1 MAVRAAGAG
10 FSHMA
15 QSDRAGWDGRY
26 TGAPMSTRAEVAVLG
41 LLPLGLLAAR
51 ALALDGPAV
60 WCAAAIVV
68 LVPGWAAVRLLRLER
83 HVGMSGA
90 IPVAFGLGLAVWT
103 MPLAVA
109 FLFTLPFGYPLA
121 AVLIL
126 GWGGMA
132 YALRRPLALEAV
144 PLVEI
149 AAGAASSV
157 AFAFLTWRLSTGVV
171 GDALFH
177 VGRMRKIERVD
188 GLSLTSISSFE
199 DGAPHAGY
207 AFPLLHAAWAGVARV
222 AGVDAGTAFIQLA
235 PLCGLA
241 AILGIY
247 AMTQRLTGWRLAGY
261 LAAAVAAWDLCTLIN
276 GLIMQI
282 NQPPPFAFF
291 VLAPAVVILFLASL
305 RGVLLGA
312 YASAAVIAV
321 IALVHPTY
329 AIPCLA
335 LMAGILA
342 GSWRAHL
349 AAARS
354 AGVAIAVSGVAT
366 AAIAGW
372 IWWVAIRGGERRE
385 IITHSDEFVHD
396 GARALLMYPW
406 APVFGRGYVLVAIVA
421 CILLVRYRRTL
432 PAAGAM
438 LGMLGLLLMPGVNTA
453 VMAVVGMGQFHRFW
467 QLVPWPVALAA
478 AACVVARLL
487 GRWSIA
493 AAVALAALLL
503 ALRAEPDFWREP
515 ASWVIVLAIAATVA
529 ALIREPRR
537 DIDRGPWWAASLLIA
552 AMLVAPIQHSG
563 GTVLDEARAGPHRP
577 PRADLAVG
585 LTQGVAVWFRKHD
598 QPLPVVMGE
607 EHRLFELVGEAPVY
621 AVGLPEART
630 RAEPKIDTAGRRQDS
645 QRFFDPATSQQERL
659 DLLSRWDV
667 THVLIDLEDQS
678 DVAGAIMALPGL
690 AEVYRDDRF
699 VILRAAPCIAER
711 SCPVSATGATST

>member
-1 MAVRAAGAG
+1 
-10 FSHMA
+10 
-15 QSDRAGWDGRY
+15 
-26 TGAPMSTRAEVAVLG
+26 
-41 LLPLGLLAAR
+41 
-51 ALALDGPAV
+51 
-60 WCAAAIVV
+60 
-68 LVPGWAAVRLLRLER
+68 
-83 HVGMSGA
+83 
-90 IPVAFGLGLAVWT
+90 
-103 MPLAVA
+103 
-109 FLFTLPFGYPLA
+109 
-121 AVLIL
+121 
-126 GWGGMA
+126 
-132 YALRRPLALEAV
+132 
-144 PLVEI
+144 
-149 AAGAASSV
+149 
-157 AFAFLTWRLSTGVV
+157 
-171 GDALFH
+171 
-177 VGRMRKIERVD
+177 
-188 GLSLTSISSFE
+188 
-199 DGAPHAGY
+199 
-207 AFPLLHAAWAGVARV
+207 
-222 AGVDAGTAFIQLA
+222 
-235 PLCGLA
+235 
-241 AILGIY
+241 
-247 AMTQRLTGWRLAGY
+247 MTQRLTGWRLAGY
-261 LAAAVAAWDLCTLIN
+261 LAAVVAAWDLCTLIN

-312 YASAAVIAV
+312 YASAAVIGV

-396 GARALLMYPW
+396 GAQALLMYPW

-438 LGMLGLLLMPGVNTA
+438 LGMLGLLLVPGVNTA

-467 QLVPWPVALAA
+467 QLLPWPVALAA

-493 AAVALAALLL
+493 AAAALSALLL

-515 ASWVIVLAIAATVA
+515 ASWVVVAAIAATVV

-552 AMLVAPIQHSG
+552 ATLVAPIQHSG

-577 PRADLAVG
+577 PRADLSIG
-585 LTQGVAVWFRKHD
+585 LTPGVAVWFRHHN

-645 QRFFDPATSQQERL
+645 ERFFDPATSQQERL

-667 THVLIDLEDQS
+667 THVLVDLEDQS
-678 DVAGAIMALPGL
+678 DVADAITALPGL

-711 SCPVSATGATST
+711 SCPVSATGATTT

>member
-1 MAVRAAGAG
+1 MAVRPAGSG
-10 FSHMA
+10 FSHTTP
-15 QSDRAGWDGRY
+15 SDRAGPGGRY

-51 ALALDGPAV
+51 ALGLDGPAV

-68 LVPGWAAVRLLRLER
+68 LVPGWAAVRLMRLER
-83 HVGMSGA
+83 HVGLSGA

-103 MPLAVA
+103 VPLAVA
-109 FLFTLPFGYPLA
+109 FLFTLPFGCPLA

-132 YALRRPLALEAV
+132 FALRRPV

-177 VGRMRKIERVD
+177 VGRMRKIDRVD

-207 AFPLLHAAWAGVARV
+207 AFPLLHAAWAGVART
-222 AGVDAGTAFIQLA
+222 AGVDAGTAFILLA

-261 LAAAVAAWDLCTLIN
+261 LAAAVAAWDLCTVIN

-291 VLAPAVVILFLASL
+291 VLAPAAVILFLAAL

-312 YASAAVIAV
+312 YASAAVIGV

-329 AIPCLA
+329 GIPCLA

-354 AGVAIAVSGVAT
+354 ASVAIAV
-366 AAIAGW
+366 
-372 IWWVAIRGGERRE
+372 
-385 IITHSDEFVHD
+385 
-396 GARALLMYPW
+396 
-406 APVFGRGYVLVAIVA
+406 
-421 CILLVRYRRTL
+421 
-432 PAAGAM
+432 
-438 LGMLGLLLMPGVNTA
+438 
-453 VMAVVGMGQFHRFW
+453 
-467 QLVPWPVALAA
+467 
-478 AACVVARLL
+478 
-487 GRWSIA
+487 
-493 AAVALAALLL
+493 
-503 ALRAEPDFWREP
+503 
-515 ASWVIVLAIAATVA
+515 
-529 ALIREPRR
+529 
-537 DIDRGPWWAASLLIA
+537 
-552 AMLVAPIQHSG
+552 
-563 GTVLDEARAGPHRP
+563 
-577 PRADLAVG
+577 
-585 LTQGVAVWFRKHD
+585 
-598 QPLPVVMGE
+598 
-607 EHRLFELVGEAPVY
+607 
-621 AVGLPEART
+621 
-630 RAEPKIDTAGRRQDS
+630 
-645 QRFFDPATSQQERL
+645 
-659 DLLSRWDV
+659 
-667 THVLIDLEDQS
+667 
-678 DVAGAIMALPGL
+678 
-690 AEVYRDDRF
+690 
-699 VILRAAPCIAER
+699 
-711 SCPVSATGATST
+711 

>member
-10 FSHMA
+10 FSHTTP
-15 QSDRAGWDGRY
+15 SDRAGWDGRY

-103 MPLAVA
+103 VPLAVA

-149 AAGAASSV
+149 AAGAAASV

-261 LAAAVAAWDLCTLIN
+261 LAAVVAAWDLCTLIN

-312 YASAAVIAV
+312 YASAAVIGV

-438 LGMLGLLLMPGVNTA
+438 LGMLGAAAHARGEHGRDGRGRDGA
-453 VMAVVGMGQFHRFW
+453 VPP
-467 QLVPWPVALAA
+467 LLAA
-478 AACVVARLL
+478 AALAGGAGGGGLR
-487 GRWSIA
+487 RRA
-493 AAVALAALLL
+493 AARPVVDRGRRRPGGAA
-503 ALRAEPDFWREP
+503 ARA
-515 ASWVIVLAIAATVA
+515 
-529 ALIREPRR
+529 PRR
-537 DIDRGPWWAASLLIA
+537 AGFL
-552 AMLVAPIQHSG
+552 
-563 GTVLDEARAGPHRP
+563 ARAGQLGGRRRHRGDRR
-577 PRADLAVG
+577 RAD
-585 LTQGVAVWFRKHD
+585 
-598 QPLPVVMGE
+598 P
-607 EHRLFELVGEAPVY
+607 
-621 AVGLPEART
+621 
-630 RAEPKIDTAGRRQDS
+630 
-645 QRFFDPATSQQERL
+645 
-659 DLLSRWDV
+659 
-667 THVLIDLEDQS
+667 
-678 DVAGAIMALPGL
+678 
-690 AEVYRDDRF
+690 
-699 VILRAAPCIAER
+699 RAAPGHRPRPVVGGVPADRGDAGRADPAQRRHRARRGAGGAAPAAARRPGGRADARESR
-711 SCPVSATGATST
+711 SGSATTTSRSRW

>member
-10 FSHMA
+10 FSHTA
-15 QSDRAGWDGRY
+15 PSDRAGWDGRY

-188 GLSLTSISSFE
+188 GLSLTSISSFD

-247 AMTQRLTGWRLAGY
+247 AITQRLTGWRLAGY
-261 LAAAVAAWDLCTLIN
+261 LAAVVAAWDLCTLIN

-467 QLVPWPVALAA
+467 QLLPWPVALAA

-515 ASWVIVLAIAATVA
+515 ASWVVVVAIAATVA

-552 AMLVAPIQHSG
+552 ATLVAPIQHSG

-585 LTQGVAVWFRKHD
+585 LTQGVAIWFRKHD
-598 QPLPVVMGE
+598 VPLPVVMGE

-667 THVLIDLEDQS
+667 THVLVDLEDQS

-711 SCPVSATGATST
+711 SCPVSATGATTT

>member
-1 MAVRAAGAG
+1 
-10 FSHMA
+10 
-15 QSDRAGWDGRY
+15 
-26 TGAPMSTRAEVAVLG
+26 
-41 LLPLGLLAAR
+41 
-51 ALALDGPAV
+51 
-60 WCAAAIVV
+60 
-68 LVPGWAAVRLLRLER
+68 
-83 HVGMSGA
+83 
-90 IPVAFGLGLAVWT
+90 
-103 MPLAVA
+103 
-109 FLFTLPFGYPLA
+109 LA

-188 GLSLTSISSFE
+188 GLSLTSISSFD

-247 AMTQRLTGWRLAGY
+247 AITQRLTGWRLAGY
-261 LAAAVAAWDLCTLIN
+261 LAAVVAAWDLCTLIN

-438 LGMLGLLLMPGVNTA
+438 LGILGLLLVPGVNTA

-467 QLVPWPVALAA
+467 QLLPWPVALAA

-515 ASWVIVLAIAATVA
+515 ASWVVVIAIAATVA

-552 AMLVAPIQHSG
+552 ATLVAPIQHSG

-585 LTQGVAVWFRKHD
+585 LTQGVAIWFRKHD
-598 QPLPVVMGE
+598 VPLPVVMGE

-667 THVLIDLEDQS
+667 THVLVDLEDQS

-711 SCPVSATGATST
+711 SCPVSATGATTT

>member
-10 FSHMA
+10 FSHTA
-15 QSDRAGWDGRY
+15 PSDRAGWDGRY

-103 MPLAVA
+103 VPLAVA

-126 GWGGMA
+126 GWGAMA

-149 AAGAASSV
+149 AAGAAASV

-177 VGRMRKIERVD
+177 IGRMRKIERVD

-261 LAAAVAAWDLCTLIN
+261 LASVVAAWDLCTLIN

-354 AGVAIAVSGVAT
+354 AGVAIAVSGLAT

-467 QLVPWPVALAA
+467 QLLPWPVALAA

-515 ASWVIVLAIAATVA
+515 ASWVVVVAIAATVA

-552 AMLVAPIQHSG
+552 ATLVAPIQHSG

-585 LTQGVAVWFRKHD
+585 LTQGVAVWFRNHD

-667 THVLIDLEDQS
+667 THVLVDLEDQS

-711 SCPVSATGATST
+711 SCPVSATGATTT